1 MKNIFF
7 SLCFIFAV
15 ATGAAQVAGDTVAC
29 DAGCVYEMEKI
40 EAKTFYFVD
49 SSLNASIANIETQ
62 QFSPLTSF
70 KERNSI
76 PNKLVTAPLWLSFV
90 VTNSADKTTNDW
102 FYPGYLYNKIE
113 VYKKN
118 KTGKLSLVFNDA
130 SSGFIPIRLLPA
142 ETCTY
147 FIKLKMFKL
156 KYNRVRATM
165 VNNDYLK
172 TYKYNLD
179 APYNDTNN
187 GMKLVSGMLLLMVMF
202 TLVNTIISRRA
213 EFFYNFLYSL
223 LMFLLIFLNAFLVR
237 SSGWFGGFFSA
248 WLDLLILVAATIAYI
263 QFVII
268 FLETGIKNAWLNK
281 FLKFEKLTIVV
292 LMAVYTY
299 LHFFTNTFTPQE
311 ILENVM
317 KVFMLAAAIIYIIV
331 ALKQKN
337 KLVNYL
343 VAGTAIQIVFYILS
357 FIILLISGKTTGLL
371 TSASFYF
378 CLGIIASVI
387 FYIMG
392 LTYKGRQDFIEK
404 IQERQVMK
412 MEMEKKEFEKQLELI
427 NARQNERNRIS
438 ADMHDDLGS
447 GMTTIRLYSEIALN
461 KMGDTKIPEV
471 EKISNSANDLLT
483 KMNAIIWSMSSSN
496 DSFSNMAA
504 YIRSYAI
511 GYCEDNNI
519 VCEIKLPKT
528 IPDLV
533 VSGEIRR
540 NVFLVVKEALHNI
553 VKHSGA
559 AKVMLTLTQEENKMI
574 FTIHDNGK
582 GIDLSKPR
590 AFGNGLRNMKKR
602 MEDLGIGFTL
612 ENKEGTLIT
621 MKYDLSQSLN
631 TPAD

>member
-1 MKNIFF
+1 MKYIFLLLF
-7 SLCFIFAV
+7 FILA
-15 ATGAAQVAGDTVAC
+15 ANCITAQVAGDSTVC
-29 DAGCVYEMEKI
+29 DAGCIFTIEKTD
-40 EAKTFYFVD
+40 AKTFYFID
-49 SSLNASIANIETQ
+49 NNTNANPENIQ
-62 QFSPLTSF
+62 QQHFSPLSSF
-70 KERNSI
+70 SERNKI
-76 PNKLVTAPLWLSFV
+76 PNKLVTKTIWLSFACN
-90 VTNSADKTTNDW
+90 NSLDKNADVF
-102 FYPGYLYNKIE
+102 FYPGYLFNSIAL
-113 VYKKN
+113 YKKN
-118 KTGKLSLVFNDA
+118 KQGNLDMVFNDA
-130 SSGFIPIRLLPA
+130 SSGFIPIQLHAKELNI
-142 ETCTY
+142 Y

-156 KYNRVRATM
+156 KYNRIRA
-165 VNNDYLK
+165 VLINKDYLNE
-172 TYKYNLD
+172 YKYNLD
-179 APYNDTNN
+179 APYNETNN

-202 TLVNTIISRRA
+202 TLVNFIISRRA
-213 EFFYNFLYSL
+213 EFFYNFLYSV
-223 LMFLLIFLNAFLVR
+223 LMFFLIFLNAFLVR
-237 SSGWFGGFFSA
+237 SSGWIGGFFSA
-248 WLDLLILVAATIAYI
+248 WLDLLLLIAATLAYI

-268 FLETGIKNAWLNK
+268 FLSTTIQNNWLNK
-281 FLKFEKLTIVV
+281 FLRFEKITIVI

-299 LHFFTNTFTPQE
+299 LHFFTNTFNPQE

-317 KVFMLAAAIIYIIV
+317 KIFMLIAAIIYIIA
-331 ALKQKN
+331 ALQEKN

-357 FIILLISGKTTGLL
+357 FVILLIAGTQTNLF

-378 CLGIIASVI
+378 CIGIIASVV

-392 LTYKGRQDFIEK
+392 LTYKTRQEFIEK
-404 IQERQVMK
+404 INERQAMK
-412 MEMEKKEFEKQLELI
+412 LEMEKKEFEKQLEVI

-461 KMGDTKIPEV
+461 KMGENKIPEV
-471 EKISNSANDLLT
+471 EKISNSANDLLN

-496 DSFSNMAA
+496 DTFSNMAA
-504 YIRSYAI
+504 YIRSYTI

-519 VCEIKLPKT
+519 VCEIELPKT

-559 AKVMLTLTQEENKMI
+559 GKVLLTLLEKDNKMV

-602 MEDLGIGFTL
+602 MEDLGIEFMI

-621 MKYDLSQSLN
+621 MKYDLEKGF
-631 TPAD
+631 TPVEI